1 MEIQLGLNWH
11 LGHGRPERLEMELFD
26 LLHSIKERGS
36 LQAAARENGVS
47 YRHAWGLMQKWKAL
61 LGQPL
66 ALLERGRGASLTPIG
81 EKLLWG
87 QRRIS
92 ARLGPDLDSLASE
105 LASELHGLIHHDPLP
120 PLRIFASHG
129 LAVPLLRDLLQTR
142 ADVSVDLQFRG
153 SLDSLRLFAAGKC
166 DMAGFH
172 LPDGTLGARLAPRFS
187 RHLDEAADQLV
198 KVVRRRQGFV
208 TAADNPKDIH
218 NVADLVRPGIRFI
231 NRQPGSGTRL
241 ILDLLLEDAG
251 IEPRRIG
258 GYNTEE
264 FTHLAVAAMVASGAA
279 DAGLAIEPVAHQFG
293 LNFEPIATEDYWFAV
308 RRKDMAGIAQG
319 ELLAL
324 LRSPEYRSAISG
336 LVGYD
341 AASAGE
347 VYKVSQVFPQQGNNR
362 STPRHT

>member
-1 MEIQLGLNWH
+1 MEIQLGLNWQM
-11 LGHGRPERLEMELFD
+11 GQGQPERLESELFA
-26 LLHSIKERGS
+26 LLTTIKERGS
-36 LQAAARENGVS
+36 LQVAARENGVS
-47 YRHAWGLMQKWKAL
+47 YRHAWGLMQKWKGL

-66 ALLERGRGASLTPIG
+66 ARLERGRGATLTPIG

-92 ARLGPDLDSLASE
+92 ARLGPELDSLASE
-105 LASELHGLIHHDPLP
+105 LASELHGLIHRDPLP

-129 LAVPLLRDLLQTR
+129 LAVPLLRDMLQAR
-142 ADVSVDLQFRG
+142 GDVSVDLQFRG

-172 LPDGTLGARLAPRFS
+172 LPDGDLGDRLAPRFAH
-187 RHLDEAADQLV
+187 HLDAETDLLV
-198 KVVRRRQGFV
+198 KVVRRRQGIV
-208 TAADNPKDIH
+208 TAAGNPKGIH
-218 NVADLVRPGIRFI
+218 GVADLARTGIRFI

-241 ILDLLLEDAG
+241 ILDMLLEDAG
-251 IEPRRIG
+251 IETQRVG

-279 DAGLAIEPVAHQFG
+279 DAGFAIEPVAHQFG

-308 RRKDMAGIAQG
+308 RQSDMTGIAHG
-319 ELLAL
+319 DMLTL
-324 LRSPEYRSAISG
+324 LRSPEYRSVIS
-336 LVGYD
+336 VMPGYD

-347 VYKVSQVFPQQGNNR
+347 VYEAGQVFPRQGHHR
-362 STPRHT
+362 TTPRHS